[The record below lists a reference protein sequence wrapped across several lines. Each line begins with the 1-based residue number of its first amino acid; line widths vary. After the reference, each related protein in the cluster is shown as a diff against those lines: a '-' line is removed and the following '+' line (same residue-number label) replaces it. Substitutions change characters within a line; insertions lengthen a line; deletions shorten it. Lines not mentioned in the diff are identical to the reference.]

1 MHLEFNSTSLGFES
15 CSCVCVWGGFPY
27 TGTVAGPPAG
37 NLVLCF
43 SSFYEEFASFFS
55 VSREW
60 PFEDEVADVCAGLTV
75 VTAPSSFFQSLED
88 TIEYL
93 TDADECIEKQV
104 STRTHIGSAL
114 SGWPKGKRLIA
125 DLRARKL
132 AAVATAT
139 YNDKIAKVLDDL
151 DEVLRGADDGDF
163 NAPSF
168 LHGLAPKLEGFMTI
182 MQEATQKG
190 MPQFLMKREDQVAR

>member
-1 MHLEFNSTSLGFES
+1 MFV
-15 CSCVCVWGGFPY
+15 CVCGGDFLTP
-27 TGTVAGPPAG
+27 GLSPASRPAIWCY
-37 NLVLCF
+37 V
-43 SSFYEEFASFFS
+43 SAPFYQEFASFFS
-55 VSREW
+55 PSREW

-75 VTAPSSFFQSLED
+75 VTAPSSFFESLED

-125 DLRARKL
+125 DLRTRKL
-132 AAVATAT
+132 AAVATAN
-139 YNDKIAKVLDDL
+139 YNDKIARGLDDL

-182 MQEATQKG
+182 MQEANQKG